1 MQALHNENQ
10 LESLIQAVILPC
22 QQYTE
27 TSNRPVEDFM
37 DINVNH
43 YAELSKWYQVLFV
56 IMPITIYVNNF
67 PDIEA
72 NNFFLVSSG
81 KMKMEG
87 MVSFSFLFLFLKR
100 QFQMSYI
107 RLGQAWQL
115 LESRINLLLTS
126 QLRQRLNECSQG

>member
-1 MQALHNENQ
+1 
-10 LESLIQAVILPC
+10 
-22 QQYTE
+22 
-27 TSNRPVEDFM
+27 M

-43 YAELSKWYQVLFV
+43 HAELSKWYQVLFV

-87 MVSFSFLFLFLKR
+87 MVSLFVFFFFHLFLFFFR
-100 QFQMSYI
+100 F
-107 RLGQAWQL
+107 
-115 LESRINLLLTS
+115 
-126 QLRQRLNECSQG
+126 

>member
-100 QFQMSYI
+100 QFQISYI